1 MPEVELG
8 RQRVKG
14 LVPKSRGGG
23 TGGMGGRE
31 VRGVAF
37 RTTLDRLGALLVYL
51 TERPAGI

>member
-14 LVPKSRGGG
+14 LVPKSGG

-37 RTTLDRLGALLVYL
+37 RTTLDRMGALLVYL